1 MTTCLF
7 AAAFRCHPV
16 KVAWNPVLPG
26 KCLNFTTIFMATES
40 LNCVMEVIIVCLPV
54 DMIRKLQLP
63 MRRKILVSGIFFVG
77 GL

>member
-1 MTTCLF
+1 
-7 AAAFRCHPV
+7 
-16 KVAWNPVLPG
+16 
-26 KCLNFTTIFMATES
+26 MATES